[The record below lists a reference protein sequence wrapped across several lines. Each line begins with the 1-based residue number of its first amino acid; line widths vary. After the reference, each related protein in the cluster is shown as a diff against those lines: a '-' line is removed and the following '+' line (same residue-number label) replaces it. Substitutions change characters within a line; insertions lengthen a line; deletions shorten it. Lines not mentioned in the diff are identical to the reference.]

1 MGHLAIFCQFFRLHL
16 ETVTNNFGAPSSNQ
30 MSLANVCKYWGLELR
45 LQDIAYPLFL
55 ALDLDSDS
63 KVSWAVRGPVVMLE
77 MS

>member
-1 MGHLAIFCQFFRLHL
+1 MNMLFHGHVAISCQFFKLHL
-16 ETVTNNFGAPSSNQ
+16 EAFF
-30 MSLANVCKYWGLELR
+30 ANVCKYWGLELQ

-63 KVSWAVRGPVVMLE
+63 KVSWAVRGPVMLE